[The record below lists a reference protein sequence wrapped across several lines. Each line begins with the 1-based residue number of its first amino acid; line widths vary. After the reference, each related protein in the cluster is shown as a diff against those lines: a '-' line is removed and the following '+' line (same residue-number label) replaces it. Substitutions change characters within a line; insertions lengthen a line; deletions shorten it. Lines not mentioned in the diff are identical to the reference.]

1 MTRFVLISILVLTA
15 GITFLDIGQ
24 EVYRYMSDHHVEERP
39 MDFLFITSVFATMFI
54 MGIVQR
60 IMFTPQTFF
69 LRFVSTLILGWGI
82 AAIVPLYYCILDL
95 WSCGKLNGPMSMPW
109 IFAGVIYYALLVV
122 AILLLTSLVYL
133 LKAKL

>member
-15 GITFLDIGQ
+15 GVTFLDIGQ

-39 MDFLFITSVFATMFI
+39 MGLLFITSVFATMFI

-60 IMFTPQTFF
+60 IMFTPQTSF
-69 LRFVSTLILGWGI
+69 LRFISTLTLGWGI

-95 WSCGKLNGPMSMPW
+95 WSCGKLNAPMSMPW
-109 IFAGVIYYALLVV
+109 IFAGVFYYALLVV

>member
-60 IMFTPQTFF
+60 LMFTPQTFF

-95 WSCGKLNGPMSMPW
+95 WSFGKLNGPMSMPW

>member
-60 IMFTPQTFF
+60 LMFTPQTFF

-95 WSCGKLNGPMSMPW
+95 WSCGKLNVPMSMPW

>member
-15 GITFLDIGQ
+15 GLTFLDIGQ

-39 MDFLFITSVFATMFI
+39 MGFLFITSVFATMFI

-60 IMFTPQTFF
+60 MMFTPQTFF

-82 AAIVPLYYCILDL
+82 AAIVPLYYCIMDL
-95 WSCGKLNGPMSMPW
+95 WSFGKLNGPMSMPW

>member
-15 GITFLDIGQ
+15 GLTFLDIGQ
-24 EVYRYMSDHHVEERP
+24 EVYRYMSSHHVEERP
-39 MDFLFITSVFATMFI
+39 MGFLFITSVFATMFI

-60 IMFTPQTFF
+60 LMFTPQTFF

-82 AAIVPLYYCILDL
+82 AAIVPLYYCIMDL
-95 WSCGKLNGPMSMPW
+95 WSFGKLNGPMSMPW

>member
-24 EVYRYMSDHHVEERP
+24 EVYRYMSSHHVEERP
-39 MDFLFITSVFATMFI
+39 MGFLFLTSVFATMFI

-60 IMFTPQTFF
+60 LMFTPQTFF
-69 LRFVSTLILGWGI
+69 LRFISTLILGWGI

-109 IFAGVIYYALLVV
+109 IFAGIIYYALLVV

>member
-24 EVYRYMSDHHVEERP
+24 EVYRYMSSHHVEERP
-39 MDFLFITSVFATMFI
+39 MDFLFMTSVFATMFI

-60 IMFTPQTFF
+60 LMFTPQTFF

>member
-1 MTRFVLISILVLTA
+1 MTRFVLFSILVLTA
-15 GITFLDIGQ
+15 SITFLDIGQ
-24 EVYRYMSDHHVEERP
+24 DVYRYMSDHHVEERP
-39 MDFLFITSVFATMFI
+39 MGLLFMTSEFATMFI

-60 IMFTPQTFF
+60 IMFTPQTSF
-69 LRFVSTLILGWGI
+69 LRFISTLTLGWGI

-95 WSCGKLNGPMSMPW
+95 WSCGKLNVPMSMPW
-109 IFAGVIYYALLVV
+109 IFAGVFYYALLVV

>member
-39 MDFLFITSVFATMFI
+39 MGFLFITSVFATMFI

-60 IMFTPQTFF
+60 LMFTPQTFF

-95 WSCGKLNGPMSMPW
+95 WSFGKLNGPTSMPW
-109 IFAGVIYYALLVV
+109 IFAGVFYYALLVV